1 MFLMNKTSYVHKIG
15 VSCLESF
22 KDPTYPYNNYNNYS
36 NNYNNVPARK
46 NFPRLKVIV
55 RGLDECW
62 QADFI
67 DMKAHSGVNRGFKY
81 ILTVIDNLSKFG
93 FSQPLKSSKRL
104 LLLKLPSQKYLRREE
119 YLKNYEQILELNFI
133 IQRLMLY
140 LIKVVLNYTRLTVLS
155 KQAW

>member
-67 DMKAHSGVNRGFKY
+67 DMKAHSGVNRDFKY

-93 FSQPLKSSKRL
+93 FSQPLKSKEVTAIEAALAKIFKAGRI
-104 LLLKLPSQKYLRREE
+104 P
-119 YLKNYEQILELNFI
+119 
-133 IQRLMLY
+133 
-140 LIKVVLNYTRLTVLS
+140 
-155 KQAW
+155 

>member
-1 MFLMNKTSYVHKIG
+1 MKELHA
-15 VSCLESF
+15 
-22 KDPTYPYNNYNNYS
+22 PT
-36 NNYNNVPARK
+36 RK

-62 QADFI
+62 QADSI

-140 LIKVVLNYTRLTVLS
+140 SRNMVLNYTQLTVLS
-155 KQAW
+155 KQA